1 MGWNDGGGYDCDER
15 RRRRSSVARVREP
28 EKREEGIGESESGP
42 GGAWHPQGDGETGR
56 EAGGG
61 LGVCPRAPATR
72 LRLLARG
79 GRRQGG
85 GSGGLGLPARPPG
98 RFGPGGLTGNF
109 LLSLSFIFCSVFLL
123 FNSFATVLN

>member
-1 MGWNDGGGYDCDER
+1 M
-15 RRRRSSVARVREP
+15 REP
-28 EKREEGIGESESGP
+28 GKREEGMGESESGP

-85 GSGGLGLPARPPG
+85 GEVVGWAAAG
-98 RFGPGGLTGNF
+98 
-109 LLSLSFIFCSVFLL
+109 C
-123 FNSFATVLN
+123 TVLGQVSGAR

>member
-1 MGWNDGGGYDCDER
+1 MVTLVGWNDGGGYDCDER

-85 GSGGLGLPARPPG
+85 KVEMGWAGQVGLVGCRG
-98 RFGPGGLTGNF
+98 KSR
-109 LLSLSFIFCSVFLL
+109 
-123 FNSFATVLN
+123 

>member
-1 MGWNDGGGYDCDER
+1 MEWNDGGGYGCDER

-28 EKREEGIGESESGP
+28 EKREEAIGESESGP

-61 LGVCPRAPATR
+61 LGACVRTASTR
-72 LRLLARG
+72 SASFWRG
-79 GRRQGG
+79 GDDGWQRQ
-85 GSGGLGLPARPPG
+85 SA
-98 RFGPGGLTGNF
+98 GPGKWRQVSGPGNSSALF
-109 LLSLSFIFCSVFLL
+109 YFYSVLYFSSVFVL

>member
-1 MGWNDGGGYDCDER
+1 MR
-15 RRRRSSVARVREP
+15 AVQ
-28 EKREEGIGESESGP
+28 

-61 LGVCPRAPATR
+61 LGVCPHAPATR

-85 GSGGLGLPARPPG
+85 SGGGLGRAA
-98 RFGPGGLTGNF
+98 GPGGLPGERQVRSSA
-109 LLSLSFIFCSVFLL
+109 LSLLFL
-123 FNSFATVLN
+123 FNSVFYFL

>member
-1 MGWNDGGGYDCDER
+1 LVTLVGWNDGGGYDCDER

-79 GRRQGG
+79 GRRQGREAAVG
-85 GSGGLGLPARPPG
+85 WASGRSWPA
-98 RFGPGGLTGNF
+98 GPATGKWPR
-109 LLSLSFIFCSVFLL
+109 
-123 FNSFATVLN
+123 